1 MRRRW
6 FILGGV
12 VLFFL
17 GLWILGVRG
26 SELVPSEGGRKLAGD
41 FFSAAWSPAFNY
53 EEAAMRGVAE
63 PFFFKI
69 GAAAWL
75 TVKYAV
81 VAMSLAMILGVVGGV
96 LGSRAWWMEK
106 SRTLQ
111 AVRILVRLTATAL
124 RSVHE
129 LIWAI
134 LFLAAVGTSPVAAM
148 LAMALPYGGT
158 LAKVFSELLDEA
170 DDGAAQVMRA
180 SGGTGIAAFLGT
192 VVEALPDLLTYAMY
206 RLECAVRSSAVLGF
220 VGVPT
225 LGYEIKTAFE
235 DGHYH
240 EIWTL
245 VYVLLVIVLFFE
257 WWGGRIRQVMV
268 RGVQSKESGGVTES
282 VAQLWAKRGKSWFL
296 RGTGVLLAG
305 LVLVG
310 WLREDDWGSGLTYEQ
325 RWENLQRFGA
335 ELVPY
340 PVQESGDWGQVW
352 GWLWTLMREEGWEAL
367 WRTFHLGTVA
377 VLLAGATALLTL
389 VLSSRSLATSQPREI
404 PLDGGWM
411 RGLLGKGI
419 RMFAILGRSAPEYL
433 LAFLLLQIFGP
444 TMWALIFA
452 LAIHNSGILSRL
464 GSEVIDNNE
473 SEAAKVI
480 LASGGSRSTA
490 FLGALLP
497 GGFNR
502 MALFLFY
509 RWETCIRE
517 ATILGMLGVGSL
529 GFLISEA
536 RVSFFYDELVLWVA
550 LGAGLVF
557 LGDLASDFV
566 RAKLRAGGQ
575 DVPAG
580 SACGAPVREVS

>member
-1 MRRRW
+1 M
-6 FILGGV
+6 
-12 VLFFL
+12 LFFF
-17 GLWILGVRG
+17 GLWSLDVRLG
-26 SELVPSEGGRKLAGD
+26 ELVPSEGGRRLAGD
-41 FFSAAWSPAFNY
+41 FFRAALKPALNY
-53 EEAAMRGVAE
+53 EEVAIRGVGE
-63 PFFFKI
+63 PFFSKV
-69 GAAAWL
+69 GKAAWL

-96 LGSRAWWMEK
+96 LGSRAWWGTK

-111 AVRILVRLTATAL
+111 ALRVLVRLAATAL

-170 DDGAAQVMRA
+170 NDGAAEVMRA

-245 VYVLLVIVLFFE
+245 VFVLLIIVLLFE
-257 WWGGRIRQVMV
+257 WWGGRIRSVMV
-268 RGVQSKESGGVTES
+268 QGVSSRKEASAGETVSQLWKKRGV
-282 VAQLWAKRGKSWFL
+282 SWFL
-296 RGTGVLLAG
+296 RGTG

-310 WLREDDWGSGLTYEQ
+310 LVCAGWLMEDDWGSGLSNAE
-325 RWENLQRFGA
+325 RWQNLQRFGK

-340 PVQESGDWGQVW
+340 PVQESGNWSDVW
-352 GWLWTLMREEGWEAL
+352 GWMGTLLREKGGEAL
-367 WRTFHLGTVA
+367 WRTFHLGTTA
-377 VLLAGATALLTL
+377 ILLAGALALVTL
-389 VLSSRSLATSQPREI
+389 VWSSRSLASARPRGI
-404 PLDGGWM
+404 RLDQGRV
-411 RGLLGKGI
+411 RGLLGRVV

-464 GSEVIDNNE
+464 GSEVVDNNE
-473 SEAAKVI
+473 SGAAKVI
-480 LASGGSRSTA
+480 LSTGGSRWA
-490 FLGALLP
+490 VFLGALLP
-497 GGFNR
+497 EGFNR

-536 RVSFFYDELVLWVA
+536 RVSFYYDELVLWVV
-550 LGAGLVF
+550 LGAALVF
-557 LGDLASDFV
+557 MGDLASDWV
-566 RAKLRAGGQ
+566 RGRLREGGHVVSAG
-575 DVPAG
+575 AT
-580 SACGAPVREVS
+580 CGVNERRGE

>member
-12 VLFFL
+12 VLFFF
-17 GLWILGVRG
+17 GLWSLDVRLG
-26 SELVPSEGGRKLAGD
+26 ELVPSEGGRRLAGD
-41 FFSAAWSPAFNY
+41 FFGAALKPALNY
-53 EEAAMRGVAE
+53 EEVAMRGVGE
-63 PFFFKI
+63 PFFTKV
-69 GAAAWL
+69 GKAAWL

-81 VAMSLAMILGVVGGV
+81 VAMSLAMILGVIGGV
-96 LGSRAWWMEK
+96 LGSRAWWEAK
-106 SRTLQ
+106 SRTVQ
-111 AVRILVRLTATAL
+111 AVRILVRLAATAL

-170 DDGAAQVMRA
+170 NDGAAEVMRA

-220 VGVPT
+220 VGLPT

-245 VYVLLVIVLFFE
+245 VYVLLAIVLFFE
-257 WWGGRIRQVMV
+257 WWGGRIRGVMV
-268 RGVQSKESGGVTES
+268 HGVSSRKLGSAADSVGQLWKKRGV
-282 VAQLWAKRGKSWFL
+282 SWFL
-296 RGTGVLLAG
+296 RATGVVLAG
-305 LVLVG
+305 LVSAG
-310 WLREDDWGSGLTYEQ
+310 WLLEDRWGSGLTNEQ
-325 RWENLQRFGA
+325 RWQNLQRFGK

-340 PVQESGDWGQVW
+340 PVQESGSWGDIY
-352 GWLWTLMREEGWEAL
+352 GWMGTLLRDKGGEAL
-367 WRTFHLGTVA
+367 WRTFHLGTTA
-377 VLLAGATALLTL
+377 ILLAGALALLTL
-389 VLSSRSLATSQPREI
+389 VLSSRSLATSRPRGI
-404 PLDGGWM
+404 LLDHGWI
-411 RGLLGKGI
+411 RNLVGRVF

-473 SEAAKVI
+473 SGAAKVI
-480 LASGGSRSTA
+480 LSTGGGRGSV

-497 GGFNR
+497 EGFNR

-536 RVSFFYDELVLWVA
+536 RVSFYYDELVLWVVM
-550 LGAGLVF
+550 GAGLVF
-557 LGDLASDFV
+557 MGDLASDYV
-566 RAKLRAGGQ
+566 RGKLREGGH
-575 DVPAG
+575 VVAVAPTCRIPAG
-580 SACGAPVREVS
+580 K